1 MPRLWGGDLR
11 RLRNEAGGD
20 VRRLKALLTE
30 LKGIGGVGADI
41 FLREVQRCRPE
52 LRPYVDKRDKAA
64 AKELGLPATPE
75 NLAGLVAADD
85 VARLVAAPV
94 RTSLANDVRELSA
107 ARDS

>member
-1 MPRLWGGDLR
+1 VICIGGGGDLR

-30 LKGIGGVGADI
+30 LKGIGGV
-41 FLREVQRCRPE
+41 
-52 LRPYVDKRDKAA
+52 DKRDKAA

-75 NLAGLVAADD
+75 DLAGLVAADD

-94 RTSLANDVRELSA
+94 RTSLADDVRELSA